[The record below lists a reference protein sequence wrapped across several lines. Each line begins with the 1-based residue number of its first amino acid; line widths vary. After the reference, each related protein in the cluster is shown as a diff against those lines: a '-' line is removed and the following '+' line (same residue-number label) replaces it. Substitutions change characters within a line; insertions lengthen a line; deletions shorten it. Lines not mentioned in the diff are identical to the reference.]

1 KRYQL
6 QDALTVLRGRHVF
19 KMGFDVQKV
28 RSRAIGL
35 GDATGTFNF
44 SGVLNFQNNV
54 LSQYRQNF
62 GTASDVVNTYWGVFF
77 NDEMRLKPSLTLSLG
92 LRYERETAVSDSD
105 NFGPRIGVAWS
116 PFKDGKGVIRAG
128 TGIFYNRVLLRTVAD
143 SIQNTGGNLVEYN
156 TNLIGTSP
164 TDNRRTAVLTAIAAG
179 FPNAFDSPEAIRAM
193 LSSVCAAVVNPL
205 APCTTDIGFADSVTS
220 TGNPL
225 RTVEADLRIPESYQF
240 NIGFER
246 ELIKGWVFEANYTIN
261 KTVHLWRDYNGNVP
275 VLPAG
280 YSDWTAYLV
289 ANDFLFTNANG
300 TKRRYDFIL
309 GPSNSTGVGPCSFTA
324 NVTCTVNLNTTST
337 SAAVPLATSPGNNNN
352 ATGGPIGIALAAIAH
367 FRPDPTVSETSVIG
381 SMGNAYYQ
389 GLILELRSR
398 LRKFGGSGFSAS
410 FRFAY
415 TLSKTM
421 DDGLN
426 NTSNAEI
433 NRDFSREW
441 ARSLQDRRHR
451 LAFSGVFDTPSWMGS
466 LRFSPLLR
474 YGSSATFNLGN
485 GGNDRNLDDVSGD
498 RINFTGDPSDVVWR
512 SPGSPLPS
520 DAYLAQFSLPTIG
533 AAGGNMPRNAGI
545 GPSFYTFDLNV
556 TREWKFGE
564 RMRLR
569 PNVQLDNILNAAVF
583 NYGAGFIDFNALS
596 SASSMAAKAAFLVP
610 TRTYR
615 QRQIRLGVRFDF

>member
-1 KRYQL
+1 
-6 QDALTVLRGRHVF
+6 
-19 KMGFDVQKV
+19 
-28 RSRAIGL
+28 
-35 GDATGTFNF
+35 
-44 SGVLNFQNNV
+44 
-54 LSQYRQNF
+54 
-62 GTASDVVNTYWGVFF
+62 
-77 NDEMRLKPSLTLSLG
+77 
-92 LRYERETAVSDSD
+92 
-105 NFGPRIGVAWS
+105 
-116 PFKDGKGVIRAG
+116 
-128 TGIFYNRVLLRTVAD
+128 
-143 SIQNTGGNLVEYN
+143 
-156 TNLIGTSP
+156 
-164 TDNRRTAVLTAIAAG
+164 
-179 FPNAFDSPEAIRAM
+179 
-193 LSSVCAAVVNPL
+193 
-205 APCTTDIGFADSVTS
+205 
-220 TGNPL
+220 
-225 RTVEADLRIPESYQF
+225 
-240 NIGFER
+240 
-246 ELIKGWVFEANYTIN
+246 
-261 KTVHLWRDYNGNVP
+261 
-275 VLPAG
+275 
-280 YSDWTAYLV
+280 
-289 ANDFLFTNANG
+289 
-300 TKRRYDFIL
+300 
-309 GPSNSTGVGPCSFTA
+309 
-324 NVTCTVNLNTTST
+324 
-337 SAAVPLATSPGNNNN
+337 
-352 ATGGPIGIALAAIAH
+352 
-367 FRPDPTVSETSVIG
+367 
-381 SMGNAYYQ
+381 
-389 GLILELRSR
+389 
-398 LRKFGGSGFSAS
+398 
-410 FRFAY
+410 
-415 TLSKTM
+415 M

-451 LAFSGVFDTPSWMGS
+451 LAFSGVFDAPSWMGS